1 MNMPEEDIIEEIEE
15 LDGSSSNSKINS
27 NGNVVNLPTNK
38 SSELKSSSVKGMP
51 SGGNKNNAI
60 DLPSKSNETN
70 NTPLPGEKTG
80 PGKVMGKNGKEEKS
94 AGREI
99 VDGGV
104 NAAKIGAAVASGGGS
119 AAAEGGAAAAKGG
132 SDAAK
137 RISDASKKGN
147 KQSGTPTDNNNVKD
161 KAKNKSGGLID
172 RAKNAVA
179 DKIDKESEKSP
190 VKKAAAEEL
199 ADKAKVLNRGMDAIS
214 KAKSGD
220 IKGAADSA
228 KDAVKQYI
236 NNKLK
241 KVKRIAIIIFLGLV
255 ALAGL
260 IMIVWAYIDAALAKL
275 DEGATNVANAH
286 EKVDNFLNGLGFQNS
301 EEAFY
306 DELNK
311 LNKKHDYQINIP
323 ILMATLFYDETHSNG
338 DVGFETGG
346 DDGEESGVAM
356 ALARRWVRE
365 KVKESNETIGA
376 DGLTY
381 SSNKIYR
388 LRKLVRNQFDNPIF
402 GKGTNKTE
410 HSVSPLEYLELIKE
424 NIDTALYDHL
434 KELFLDLTNVLNISN
449 NAESLYQ
456 WLIEGDETFFTTDSG
471 AHIESTWNSFLD
483 LLDAIF
489 SPFFDIS
496 SVSLCKESIV
506 CVNYYT
512 YGYDEDAYINYL
524 KKYYIRYMPEFKK
537 YINASTDEIKDKEI
551 DKVIAEIKETAENY
565 EDVFGKQNKT
575 SEFYSEICVGNIK
588 KELVN
593 ELEKPVD
600 VKNSSPSFTGSYN
613 YGVTGGSKHN
623 GLDINSTTTGNT
635 TGDSVYSIFANGEVL
650 ESTADNTYS
659 DKKVKGG
666 WIKVKYTASL
676 SEGTYKFSVV
686 YGGLSKSSLK
696 AKKGDKLKL
705 KEVIGTIGSKDE
717 SDADIASLHFG
728 FYDEEK
734 KTFLDPSN
742 IFIPCV
748 SQGGTYSMPNY
759 PNAEKVVNAIVN
771 GEGIDESFK
780 DEIHLAAILANLNV
794 ESVGSS
800 LADPNPNAIEGGYNE
815 NTGGIGISQW
825 TNSGRGS
832 AGRNSNLKAYAS
844 KLGSTWRDID
854 VQVKYLVCEYNENG
868 GCDGYGTFQFMTRNS
883 YYGSSIANYNS
894 FIGATDMNTATES
907 YAYSF
912 EGCGKEYCHIDRRL
926 ALVSQWKSVLESSRV
941 QTSADAG
948 PNGGSSGS
956 GSSKVEKYLAKM
968 TEMANDSS
976 IGYSLVSRYLN
987 PNVDCASFI
996 YYGLVNSGVIQEE
1009 SWVFDCE
1016 AMGGVL
1022 KKNGFKEYSY
1032 DSSILK
1038 RGDIVVDPQHH
1049 ATTYYGDGKQIAA
1062 HSDYSGGDGD
1072 PDDNEV
1078 NISTYSDSYHNY
1090 QYIYRLE

>member
-1 MNMPEEDIIEEIEE
+1 MNMPEEDNIEEIEE

-27 NGNVVNLPTNK
+27 NGNVINFPTNK

-51 SGGNKNNAI
+51 SGGNKNNVI
-60 DLPSKSNETN
+60 DLPSKPNETN
-70 NTPLPGEKTG
+70 NTPSPGEKTG

-147 KQSGTPTDNNNVKD
+147 KQSGTPTDSNNVKD

-172 RAKNAVA
+172 RAKNAIA

-199 ADKAKVLNRGMDAIS
+199 ADQAKVLNRGMDAIS

-260 IMIVWAYIDAALAKL
+260 IMIVWSYIDAALAKL

-323 ILMATLFYDETHSNG
+323 ILMSTLFYDETHSNG

-346 DDGEESGVAM
+346 DDGENSVIGL
-356 ALARRWVRE
+356 ALARRWVKS
-365 KVKESNETIGA
+365 KVKESNETIGE

-388 LRKLVRNQFDNPIF
+388 LRKLVRNQFGNPVL
-402 GKGTNKTE
+402 GQGTNKTE
-410 HSVSPLEYLELIKE
+410 HAVGVLEYLDLIKD
-424 NIDTALYDHL
+424 NIDSELYEYI
-434 KELFLDLTNVLNISN
+434 KNLFLNVVSLANPSN
-449 NAESLYQ
+449 TAESLYQ
-456 WLIEGDETFFTTDSG
+456 WLIEGDETFFTTDTG
-471 AHIESTWNSFLD
+471 AHIEALKDSLID

-496 SVSLCKESIV
+496 GISLYDGKTCTHVV

-512 YGYDEDAYINYL
+512 YGYDEDVYINYL
-524 KKYYIRYMPEFKK
+524 KKYYVRYMPEFKK
-537 YINASTDEIKDKEI
+537 YINASTDEIKDQEI
-551 DKVIAEIKETAENY
+551 DKVIAEIKENAENY

-575 SEFYSEICVGNIK
+575 SEFYSVICVGNIK

-666 WIKVKYTASL
+666 WVKVKYTASL

-748 SQGGTYSMPNY
+748 NYGGTYSMPNY
-759 PNAEKVVNAIVN
+759 PNAEKVVNAIVS
-771 GEGIDESFK
+771 DSSLDDRYK
-780 DEIHLAAILANLNV
+780 DITHLSAILANLNL
-794 ESVGSS
+794 ESVGDAI
-800 LADPNPNAIEGGYNE
+800 ADMNPEAVEGGYNE
-815 NTGGIGISQW
+815 YTGGIGISQW

-832 AGRNSNLKAYAS
+832 TGRNSNLKAYAS
-844 KLGSTWRDID
+844 KQGSTWKDLD
-854 VQVKYLVCEYNENG
+854 VQVKFLMAEYTPG
-868 GCDGYGTFQFMTRNS
+868 GGADGYAAFEWL
-883 YYGSSIANYNS
+883 YNS
-894 FIGATDMNTATES
+894 WMESFLNQTSAEDAAEEYATH
-907 YAYSF
+907 F
-912 EGCGKEYCHIDRRL
+912 ERCGTCHMDKRRK
-926 ALVSQWKSVLESSRV
+926 LVASWKSVLESSKV
-941 QTSADAG
+941 EVSADAG

-976 IGYSLVSRYLN
+976 IGYSQASRYLN

-1062 HSDYSGGDGD
+1062 HSNYSGGDGD

>member
-1 MNMPEEDIIEEIEE
+1 MNMPEENKELDNSIKDIDTSADESINDLDGAAGEE
-15 LDGSSSNSKINS
+15 LSSDARNIHDKASGMRDAYSKT
-27 NGNVVNLPTNK
+27 LTNK
-38 SSELKSSSVKGMP
+38 DYYKNAKENNKNRLEEAKNKKEELQKKVDQDKENKRQNKNNLDNKNKEKDKDAKEKLHTRKTGGLFSKKNRDPEEKKENDPKENKKELKEAKKEEKAAEKEAKDLKRDELKSKIY
-51 SGGNKNNAI
+51 KA
-60 DLPSKSNETN
+60 TH
-70 NTPLPGEKTG
+70 PLE
-80 PGKVMGKNGKEEKS
+80 
-94 AGREI
+94 
-99 VDGGV
+99 
-104 NAAKIGAAVASGGGS
+104 AAKMK
-119 AAAEGGAAAAKGG
+119 AEANIKEVAKG
-132 SDAAK
+132 
-137 RISDASKKGN
+137 IWKKI
-147 KQSGTPTDNNNVKD
+147 P
-161 KAKNKSGGLID
+161 L
-172 RAKNAVA
+172 
-179 DKIDKESEKSP
+179 
-190 VKKAAAEEL
+190 
-199 ADKAKVLNRGMDAIS
+199 
-214 KAKSGD
+214 
-220 IKGAADSA
+220 
-228 KDAVKQYI
+228 
-236 NNKLK
+236 
-241 KVKRIAIIIFLGLV
+241 KVKIIIIGIFV
-255 ALAGL
+255 AFITIALL
-260 IMIVWAYIDAALAKL
+260 IMVCWSYIEGALAKL
-275 DEGATNVANAH
+275 DEGATNVANTH

-346 DDGEESGVAM
+346 DDGENSVIGL
-356 ALARRWVRE
+356 ALARRWVKS
-365 KVKESNETIGA
+365 KVKESNETIGE

-388 LRKLVRNQFDNPIF
+388 LRKLVRNQFGNPVL
-402 GKGTNKTE
+402 GQGTNKTE
-410 HSVSPLEYLELIKE
+410 HAVGVLEYLDLIKD
-424 NIDTALYDHL
+424 NIDSELYEFI
-434 KELFLDLTNVLNISN
+434 KNLFLNVVSLANPSN
-449 NAESLYQ
+449 TAESLYQ
-456 WLIEGDETFFTTDSG
+456 WLIEGDETFFTTDTG
-471 AHIESTWNSFLD
+471 AHIEALKDSLID

-496 SVSLCKESIV
+496 GISLYDGKTCTHVV

-512 YGYDEDAYINYL
+512 YGYDEEVYINYL
-524 KKYYIRYMPEFKK
+524 KEYYVRYMPEFKK

-575 SEFYSEICVGNIK
+575 SEFYSEICAGNIK

-650 ESTADNTYS
+650 ESTADDTYS

-666 WIKVKYTASL
+666 WVKVKYTASL

-748 SQGGTYSMPNY
+748 TSGGSYSMPNY
-759 PNAEKVVNAIVN
+759 PNAEKVVNAIVT
-771 GEGIDESFK
+771 GEGIDEAFK

-815 NTGGIGISQW
+815 YTGGIGISQW

-832 AGRNSNLKAYAS
+832 AGRNSNLKAYAA

-854 VQVKYLVCEYNENG
+854 VQVKYLVCEYNKDG
-868 GCDGYGTFQFMTRNS
+868 GCDGFGTFQFMTRNS
-883 YYGSSIANYNS
+883 YYGSSIANYSS

-912 EGCGKEYCHIDRRL
+912 EGCGKAYCHIDRRL
-926 ALVSQWKSVLESSRV
+926 ALVSQWKSILESSRV

-968 TEMANDSS
+968 TEMANDSK
-976 IGYSLVSRYLN
+976 IGYSQTTRFLN

-996 YYGLVNSGVIQEE
+996 YYALLNSGVIGEE
-1009 SWVFDCE
+1009 GYPFDCS

-1022 KKNGFKEYSY
+1022 KANGFKEYAY
-1032 DSSILK
+1032 DASILK
-1038 RGDIVVDPQHH
+1038 RGDIVVDPNAH

-1062 HSDYSGGDGD
+1062 HSNYSGGDGD

>member
-1 MNMPEEDIIEEIEE
+1 
-15 LDGSSSNSKINS
+15 
-27 NGNVVNLPTNK
+27 
-38 SSELKSSSVKGMP
+38 MP
-51 SGGNKNNAI
+51 SGGNKNNVI

-119 AAAEGGAAAAKGG
+119 AAAEGGAVAAKGG

-147 KQSGTPTDNNNVKD
+147 KKSGTPTDNNNVKD

-190 VKKAAAEEL
+190 IKKAAAEEL
-199 ADKAKVLNRGMDAIS
+199 ADQAKVLNRGMDAIS

-613 YGVTGGSKHN
+613 YGVSGGSKHN
-623 GLDINSTTTGNT
+623 GLDIYSTTTGNT

-666 WIKVKYTASL
+666 WVKVKYTASL

-686 YGGLSKSSLK
+686 YGGLSTSSLK

-748 SQGGTYSMPNY
+748 YRGGSYSMPNY
-759 PNAEKVVNAIVN
+759 PNAEKVVNAIVS
-771 GEGIDESFK
+771 DSSLDDRYK
-780 DEIHLAAILANLNV
+780 DITHLSAILANLNL
-794 ESVGSS
+794 ESVGDAI
-800 LADPNPNAIEGGYNE
+800 ADMNPEAIEGGYNE
-815 NTGGIGISQW
+815 YTGGIGISQW

-832 AGRNSNLKAYAS
+832 TGRNSNLKAYAS
-844 KLGSTWRDID
+844 KQGSTWKDLD
-854 VQVKYLVCEYNENG
+854 VQVKFLMAEYTPG
-868 GCDGYGTFQFMTRNS
+868 GGADGYAAFEWL
-883 YYGSSIANYNS
+883 YNS
-894 FIGATDMNTATES
+894 WMESFLNQTNAEDAAEEYATH
-907 YAYSF
+907 F
-912 EGCGKEYCHIDRRL
+912 ERCGICHMDKRRK
-926 ALVSQWKSVLESSRV
+926 LVASWKSVLESSKV
-941 QTSADAG
+941 EVSADAG

-976 IGYSLVSRYLN
+976 IGYSQVSRFLN

-996 YYGLVNSGVIQEE
+996 YYALLNSGVIGDEGYAFNCE
-1009 SWVFDCE
+1009 S
-1016 AMGGVL
+1016 MGGVL
-1022 KKNGFKEYSY
+1022 KANGFKEYSY

-1062 HSDYSGGDGD
+1062 HSNYSGGDGD